1 MATLV
6 HRRLLPPRP
15 EEAGGPG
22 AKLGPL
28 LAPLG
33 PIGWTSALLALV
45 WIVGHLWPSVA
56 NGSLDPTK
64 PGAAPVSLLATV
76 GGAALVALPAALEL
90 GFGFPAVRRRNPWL
104 LAGFS
109 LFAVAQLSQPVVAFL
124 RDRVVANVDP
134 GMESAFDPGTP
145 LGLALGLLGLA
156 STLIWIAGGVAV
168 IRGLND
174 ARARPPRLPV
184 LILALAVAV
193 SMGLL
198 YLPYLGPGPVM
209 ALNVASLALTL
220 VFVALRVTIAVQLA
234 WGASSR
240 LVPVVAWRLGAVAGA
255 LVVLGH
261 LANIAAF
268 GVAQAGGPDAD
279 LSLATTLLNLTS
291 VSGAGAWCLLLA
303 ACLGGLGR
311 GTARRA
317 ARSRLLHRYELG
329 TEGSRA

>member
-1 MATLV
+1 MATRV
-6 HRRLLPPRP
+6 NRRLLRPRP
-15 EEAGGPG
+15 GEANGPG

-45 WIVGHLWPSVA
+45 WIAGHLWPSVA
-56 NGSLDPTK
+56 NGGFDPTK
-64 PGAAPVSLLATV
+64 PGTAPVSLLATI

-109 LFAVAQLSQPVVAFL
+109 LFAVAQLSQPVVGFL
-124 RDRVVANVDP
+124 RDRVVANLDP

-145 LGLALGLLGLA
+145 IGLALGLLGLA

-168 IRGLND
+168 SRGLDD
-174 ARARPPRLPV
+174 ALARPPRLPV
-184 LILALAVAV
+184 LVLALAVAG

-198 YLPYLGPGPVM
+198 YLPYLGSGSVM
-209 ALNVASLALTL
+209 ALNVASLGLTL
-220 VFVALRVTIAVQLA
+220 VFVVLRVAIAIQLA
-234 WGASSR
+234 WGAWSG
-240 LVPVVAWRLGAVAGA
+240 LVPVVAWRLGGVAGA

-268 GVAQAGGPDAD
+268 GVARIGGQNAD
-279 LSLATTLLNLTS
+279 GGLATTLLNLTS
-291 VSGAGAWCLLLA
+291 LSGAGAWCVLLA
-303 ACLGGLGR
+303 ACLAGLGR
-311 GTARRA
+311 GTVRRGARP
-317 ARSRLLHRYELG
+317 RLLHRYELG
-329 TEGSRA
+329 AAGSHA